1 MKNFQPG
8 GANERTMLLK
18 TLTQPSWGASIKEA
32 TTTMRTWRR
41 FHKRTSEIGA
51 ALPDAT
57 VLMKALEDPM
67 QLVSRS
73 DAQATFRLS
82 QARAMLEVD
91 SKPTMTAV
99 WSFSE
104 CLLAELE
111 SLLLASGTDT
121 VVKDTSSGTT
131 PTVKQMQGPPSTP
144 ACKFWGS
151 EGGCRLGKK
160 CGYTHDWQSLPDRAS
175 RCFVCSALSHRK
187 QDCPART
194 VGDKA
199 PTGGSGVT
207 KGKGNGKSKSKKGEE
222 SSSNTT
228 KGKGNGNGNGGVG
241 SSTQSSSTQSG
252 LQEASLKAMQGTG
265 VPSSAES
272 VAGSTASKPESL
284 STEKELMGEVASLL
298 KSFRVG
304 EGNPNPQL
312 SAVRLARIL
321 NQDKAVL
328 IDGGA
333 THCLRNPHSREE
345 YLNHAEEVRV
355 DLAAGSVRMGQDT
368 GTGTLYSED
377 PNLQPIVP
385 LADVIKVGVV
395 VKWDSSGCEMRYR
408 SGEKLPVF
416 LQDGCPMLPMQRG
429 MELLYEVEE
438 FNRRKLKLRRAVTHP
453 QPDRDREEEFMSRL
467 ARIFPEVPLR
477 ILERVPGKLN
487 YDNDIMGINRRT
499 RRQVERA
506 ETVILNL
513 FSGPNTKIWTSHG
526 QKGLL
531 ILNVEVLK
539 GTDLLE
545 SNFYG
550 YLEAQ
555 ARFGRFSAIYAGP
568 PCKTVS
574 FCRFGHDQDGGPPPL
589 RAREGAL
596 RFGLPWISPEQ
607 QEEADIDS
615 TLWIKTLW
623 LIHRARGSRNDVLF
637 MVEQPRDPKEWREDD
652 YAVHGGHGYPSFLC
666 WPETDRVLIAYSDVI
681 EVRVDQGALGH
692 KRKKPTTLLTNI
704 HEAKLLNGLLDNSV
718 QRPWPTSLQARMEES
733 RSLAEWAPELKKLL
747 LSVAIRVHR
756 GQPPLRLRSTVPR
769 MNALTAAERK
779 DMEMWQN
786 HINQE
791 HLPMRRD
798 CHDCLLA
805 MGRDRP
811 RRRQVC
817 PASYCLSIDVAGP
830 FEPGVDQ
837 LAGNPRYFLIGCYT
851 LPVSQ
856 GVALTEA
863 IGKLGGQVKMAP
875 LDEGEEKDGIIPGEY
890 QDYHLEENEKALAE
904 LDQVDAYLAEM
915 EQQMELQHEEEE
927 ERNIFSETEL
937 DPPRLASENV
947 SDRQDP
953 ESPEVPAEAPQE
965 GLDGVFVERREKPEE
980 DLPEVLVKE
989 LDLQNARWKNK
1000 IAELKEVEVVN
1011 LTLAVPLRSRHAP
1024 EVLRAVSSLYVRLRG
1039 LGLPIYRLHS
1049 DRAREFTGK
1058 LMRDWI
1064 LSHDMEHTTTAAD
1077 ESAGN
1082 GRVESEIAHL
1092 KHHTKLLLT
1101 TARAPPTYWPMAI
1114 RHASEYRLRKTLEHL
1129 GVPVPRL
1136 IPFGTEAIAKSKFWH
1151 RTMKGFPTPMQK
1163 VRVWGPAVGMSLSS
1177 KGYWIEADGKWM
1189 RSTVVVQPGAR
1200 PNLRPEL
1207 PLEAQAELLDNA
1219 SIAMSD
1225 EQQDVVAPNQVDAAG
1240 QPVVDLEQIDQ
1251 DDQVQWVP
1259 KRRFHMK
1266 KPLIPGSADATLRMR
1281 MLCSNRGECYQEEA
1295 LENAWATLEHLHLRK
1310 LETEERQL
1318 TTGDSQSMEVI
1329 AQLEEQCKDIEKNM
1343 EEQKASREAVEE
1355 EVLVNQPV
1363 PLEEVRRNLPQWKE
1377 ALKKEYDSLI
1387 GYGAIR
1393 PIGSKEYAELQ
1404 EQYEVV
1410 ESIPT
1415 MLVAVKKPPMKL
1427 KARVVACGNHAQEA
1441 TGCTTAGG
1449 VDTVVVRTL
1458 VSLAAHKGLTILT
1471 SDIKTAFLQA
1481 PRRLTPGRVTILTP
1495 PAILREAQLLQLQGE
1510 RWVVEKAMYGLT
1522 ESPKDWGDYRNLR
1535 MSSMKWSSQG
1545 FQRWLR
1551 RSPEPHLWEVCQQD
1565 VVTEESQPSVIC
1577 HVAVYVDDLMVTG
1590 KREDAREVM
1599 DQLAKTFQMTSLEEV
1614 SEAQEVTFCGY
1625 QIQKTK
1631 TGFALHQQKYV
1642 QEVLQ
1647 KHGVQCSESVPCLK
1661 ISDGPEEQD
1670 PAREDIKQAQIVT
1683 GELGWLTSRTRPDI
1697 AFSVSIMARM
1707 IHKRPKWVKETGMQ
1721 VLKYLHGSMGW
1732 GLNYTRI
1739 DDPTVL
1745 NVLVDASYAP
1755 PHEGYRSVQGAIY
1768 MHGSNV
1774 LMWSSSRQGFIT
1786 QSTAEAELLAY
1797 NESAQGAE
1805 SVAHL
1810 LECFDLKVARR
1821 LIGDSKSG
1829 LVQLTGEVG
1838 SWRTR
1843 HLRLRSAKLRELIQ
1857 NGVDGW
1863 HAVHRDGKELA
1874 ADGMT
1879 KPLAGQSFVRFRS
1892 MLFMKDCDKKDAEEK
1907 TTGIPAV
1914 KTCSQENS
1922 STSLRDLGCG
1932 LLGAG
1937 SALLATGNKR
1947 LALALVASG
1956 VALCWKEV
1964 GKRPASKAIE
1974 QRPHKSPENEG
1985 GKGQK
1990 ILGKGGAAHLKEG
2003 SRAGTTDEV
2012 IKLMRT
2018 QEIASVGSSPGL
2030 RAYRVPG
2037 AGSRLGH
2044 GSSSSASHSAGERS
2058 GDGARR
2064 HSGLNPFPEGALF
2077 DDASGLLEQGQR
2089 VPRQQ
2094 RALTEDERHQLNR
2107 EMRERIQSLEERVD
2121 RLTLE
2126 GESIRKN
2133 PEETVVK
2140 DETKKAERKYEG
2152 MQRALVPAEKPY
2164 KNKDGTV
2171 EQPPWKGSTAASL
2184 REGSMAASSG
2194 DGGSVLQQGIG
2205 WWPQIPT
2212 AVVGGPPCSQWSE
2225 KVESE
2230 KPKAPWSRDKFQFR
2244 PTGAERWDM
2253 SLLEEGWIVR
2263 VHSKS
2268 RKRRYHP
2275 LHSSVPVDVRELQG
2289 LRVTKRFLVDG
2300 RMIITQDHWTG
2311 ENRTDDNMGW
2321 SGYTFLKLSSA
2332 PSDDDGSYEMIDPED

>member
-1 MKNFQPG
+1 MKDVSPQAHRWWPLVEEEARHYYEKWRQSTPVERLYVKPQCKVVEEDPSLQRTEQRGISLLIKAAPETIRETIVSERLMTSTGIIFTLMKNFQPG

-111 SLLLASGTDT
+111 SLLLASGTNT

-199 PTGGSGVT
+199 PTGGSGVP

-222 SSSNTT
+222 SSSTTT

-241 SSTQSSSTQSG
+241 TSTQSSSTQSG

-298 KSFRVG
+298 KSLRVG

-355 DLAAGSVRMGQDT
+355 DLAAGSVRMRQDT

-477 ILERVPGKLN
+477 ILERVPGKVN

-506 ETVILNL
+506 ETVILSL

-623 LIHRARGSRNDVLF
+623 LIHLARGSRSDFLF

-652 YAVHGGHGYPSFLC
+652 YALHGGHGYPSFLC
-666 WPETDRVLIAYSDVI
+666 WPETDRVLVAYDDVI

-692 KRKKPTTLLTNI
+692 KRKKPTTLVTNI
-704 HEAKLLNGLLDNSV
+704 HEVKLLNGLQDNSV

-733 RSLAEWAPELKKLL
+733 RSLAEWAPELKRLL

-817 PASYCLSIDVAGP
+817 PTSYCLSIDVAGP

-863 IGKLGGQVKMAP
+863 IGKLGGQVKMTP

-890 QDYHLEENEKALAE
+890 YDYHLEEHERALAE

-927 ERNIFSETEL
+927 GRNIFSETEL
-937 DPPRLASENV
+937 DQPRLASENV
-947 SDRQDP
+947 PSQEDAQ
-953 ESPEVPAEAPQE
+953 SPEGPHEANQGE
-965 GLDGVFVERREKPEE
+965 LDGVFVERREKLEE
-980 DLPEVLVKE
+980 ALPEVLVRE

-1024 EVLRAVSSLYVRLRG
+1024 EVLRAVSSIYVRLRG

-1101 TARAPPTYWPMAI
+1101 TARAPPTYWPMAV

-1207 PLEAQAELLDNA
+1207 PLEAQAELLDNV

-1225 EQQDVVAPNQVDAAG
+1225 EQQDIVAPNQVDAAG

-1266 KPLIPGSADATLRMR
+1266 KPLIPGSADATVRMR

-1295 LENAWATLEHLHLRK
+1295 LEHAWATLEHLHLRK

-1329 AQLEEQCKDIEKNM
+1329 AQLEEQCKDIEKNI

-1393 PIGSKEYAELQ
+1393 PIGSKEYAEHQ

-1458 VSLAAHKGLTILT
+1458 VSLAAHKDLTILT

-1590 KREDAREVM
+1590 KSEDARDVM
-1599 DQLAKTFQMTSLEEV
+1599 DQLAKTFQMTSPEEV
-1614 SEAQEVTFCGY
+1614 SETQEVTFCGY

-1721 VLKYLHGSMGW
+1721 VLKYLHGSKGW
-1732 GLNYTRI
+1732 GLN
-1739 DDPTVL
+1739 
-1745 NVLVDASYAP
+1745 
-1755 PHEGYRSVQGAIY
+1755 
-1768 MHGSNV
+1768 
-1774 LMWSSSRQGFIT
+1774 
-1786 QSTAEAELLAY
+1786 
-1797 NESAQGAE
+1797 
-1805 SVAHL
+1805 
-1810 LECFDLKVARR
+1810 
-1821 LIGDSKSG
+1821 
-1829 LVQLTGEVG
+1829 
-1838 SWRTR
+1838 
-1843 HLRLRSAKLRELIQ
+1843 
-1857 NGVDGW
+1857 
-1863 HAVHRDGKELA
+1863 
-1874 ADGMT
+1874 
-1879 KPLAGQSFVRFRS
+1879 
-1892 MLFMKDCDKKDAEEK
+1892 
-1907 TTGIPAV
+1907 
-1914 KTCSQENS
+1914 
-1922 STSLRDLGCG
+1922 
-1932 LLGAG
+1932 
-1937 SALLATGNKR
+1937 
-1947 LALALVASG
+1947 
-1956 VALCWKEV
+1956 
-1964 GKRPASKAIE
+1964 
-1974 QRPHKSPENEG
+1974 
-1985 GKGQK
+1985 
-1990 ILGKGGAAHLKEG
+1990 
-2003 SRAGTTDEV
+2003 
-2012 IKLMRT
+2012 
-2018 QEIASVGSSPGL
+2018 
-2030 RAYRVPG
+2030 
-2037 AGSRLGH
+2037 
-2044 GSSSSASHSAGERS
+2044 
-2058 GDGARR
+2058 
-2064 HSGLNPFPEGALF
+2064 
-2077 DDASGLLEQGQR
+2077 
-2089 VPRQQ
+2089 
-2094 RALTEDERHQLNR
+2094 
-2107 EMRERIQSLEERVD
+2107 
-2121 RLTLE
+2121 
-2126 GESIRKN
+2126 
-2133 PEETVVK
+2133 
-2140 DETKKAERKYEG
+2140 
-2152 MQRALVPAEKPY
+2152 
-2164 KNKDGTV
+2164 
-2171 EQPPWKGSTAASL
+2171 
-2184 REGSMAASSG
+2184 
-2194 DGGSVLQQGIG
+2194 
-2205 WWPQIPT
+2205 
-2212 AVVGGPPCSQWSE
+2212 
-2225 KVESE
+2225 
-2230 KPKAPWSRDKFQFR
+2230 
-2244 PTGAERWDM
+2244 
-2253 SLLEEGWIVR
+2253 
-2263 VHSKS
+2263 
-2268 RKRRYHP
+2268 
-2275 LHSSVPVDVRELQG
+2275 
-2289 LRVTKRFLVDG
+2289 
-2300 RMIITQDHWTG
+2300 
-2311 ENRTDDNMGW
+2311 
-2321 SGYTFLKLSSA
+2321 
-2332 PSDDDGSYEMIDPED
+2332 